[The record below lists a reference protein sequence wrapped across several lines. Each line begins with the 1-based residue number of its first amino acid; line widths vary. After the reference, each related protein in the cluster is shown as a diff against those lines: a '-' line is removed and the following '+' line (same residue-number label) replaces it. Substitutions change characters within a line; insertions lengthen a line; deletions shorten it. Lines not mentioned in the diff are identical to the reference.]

1 MRKLVITMLTSTI
14 ILLASSSITLA
25 VEPLPEPFPV
35 HKASIWVDPQK
46 NKLSLVI
53 DGSVVRQY
61 PVALGKTS
69 TPTPVG
75 EWKVVNKYEN
85 WGSGFGTRWIGL
97 DVPWGVYGIHGTN
110 RPHSIGFD
118 ASHGC
123 VRMYNR
129 HVEQLFTL
137 VELGTPV
144 YIVGHALGELYNEPR
159 DLAVGE
165 SGADVMLI
173 QSRLRSGGYYSGECN
188 GKFTPSTKQAL
199 EQYER
204 NHGLPVD
211 GVINQQD
218 YISFGLLE

>member
-1 MRKLVITMLTSTI
+1 VRKLAVMMVSTLI
-14 ILLASSSITLA
+14 VLSISSSVRA
-25 VEPLPEPFPV
+25 AEPLPEPFPV
-35 HKASIWVDPQK
+35 HRASIWVDPQK

-53 DGSVVRQY
+53 DGTVVRQY
-61 PVALGKTS
+61 PVSLGKIS

-75 EWKVVNKYEN
+75 EWKVINKFEN

-110 RPHSIGFD
+110 RPNSIGLD

-159 DLAVGE
+159 DLAIGE
-165 SGADVMLI
+165 AGADVMLI
-173 QSRLRSGGYYSGECN
+173 QSRLRSAGYYNGECH
-188 GKFTPSTKQAL
+188 GKFTPSTTQAL

-204 NHGLPVD
+204 DQGLPVD
-211 GVINQQD
+211 GVINQHD

>member
-1 MRKLVITMLTSTI
+1 MRKLVATMIASLLVLTISPI
-14 ILLASSSITLA
+14 VQAA
-25 VEPLPEPFPV
+25 EPLPEPFPV
-35 HKASIWVDPQK
+35 HKASIWVDPQQ

-53 DGSVVRQY
+53 DGTIVKQY

-75 EWKVVNKYEN
+75 EWKVVNKFEN

-110 RPHSIGFD
+110 RPNSIGLD

-129 HVEQLFTL
+129 HVEQLFRL

-159 DLAVGE
+159 DLAVGDA
-165 SGADVMLI
+165 GADVMLI
-173 QSRLRSGGYYSGECN
+173 QSRLRSGGYYNGECN
-188 GKFTPSTKQAL
+188 GKFTSSTRQAL

-204 NHGLPVD
+204 VQGLPID
-211 GVINQQD
+211 GVINQHD